1 MKIHQLSVEE
11 ALRSLRSQAAGLS
24 SEEALR
30 RLREFG
36 PNRVER
42 LAREPAWFRLFREFT
57 RFFSV
62 ILWVAAGLA
71 FLAEWFDPSQGM
83 ARIGYA
89 LIVVISGQRP
99 VFLLAGIPR

>member
-1 MKIHQLSVEE
+1 MKIHQLSVED
-11 ALRSLRSQAAGLS
+11 ALRRLRSKPEGLS

-36 PNRVER
+36 LNRVER
-42 LAREPAWFRLFREFT
+42 IAREPAWLRLFREFT

-71 FLAEWFDPSQGM
+71 FFAEW
-83 ARIGYA
+83 RRHTA
-89 LIVVISGQRP
+89 LVPRVVKIL
-99 VFLLAGIPR
+99 V